1 MLKTQI
7 TQDNPTKM
15 HLITSTETLQSKQL
29 QKGIRSL
36 IHQHLTTKI
45 NPHWLISFHY
55 TDNKTQEQEVLKDTQ
70 DLKRKLHRIIYQ
82 ARDKTIKGAGAF
94 PYPSMLFFHEISH
107 QGTGQYH
114 THLILEKLPV
124 ALNTQAAVEHLFAKI
139 LPRKV
144 KALSKWKSIDI
155 QRIHPHDTDYRRI
168 SNYLT
173 KQITPEHLS
182 LDPFSSDLTPT
193 YNHPR
198 DAK

>member
-1 MLKTQI
+1 MQTISPPETHQSQRLKR
-7 TQDNPTKM
+7 
-15 HLITSTETLQSKQL
+15 
-29 QKGIRSL
+29 GIRQL
-36 IHQHLTTKI
+36 IHQHLCNSI

-55 TDNKTQEQEVLKDTQ
+55 TDNKTQEQEVLQDTQ

-94 PYPSMLFFHEISH
+94 PYPQMIFFHEVSH

-114 THLILEKLPV
+114 THLITEALPPSI
-124 ALNTQAAVEHLFAKI
+124 NTQTAVEHLFAKI

-155 QRIHPHDTDYRRI
+155 QRIHQHDTDYRRI

-173 KQITPEHLS
+173 KQTSPEHLS
-182 LDPFSSDLTPT
+182 LDPFSSDLKPT
-193 YNHPR
+193 YNRPR
-198 DAK
+198 DAQ

>member
-1 MLKTQI
+1 MQSI
-7 TQDNPTKM
+7 TQP
-15 HLITSTETLQSKQL
+15 ETLQSQRLKRS
-29 QKGIRSL
+29 IRSL
-36 IHQHLTTKI
+36 IHQHLTTSI

-55 TDNKTQEQEVLKDTQ
+55 TDNKTQEAEVLKDTQ

-114 THLILEKLPV
+114 THLIAEAFPEK
-124 ALNTQAAVEHLFAKI
+124 LNTQAAVEHLFAKI

-144 KALSKWKSIDI
+144 RALSKWKSIDI
-155 QRIHPHDTDYRRI
+155 QRIHPHDTDYKRI

-173 KQITPEHLS
+173 KQTTPEHLS

-193 YNHPR
+193 YNRPR

>member
-1 MLKTQI
+1 MQPI
-7 TQDNPTKM
+7 TP
-15 HLITSTETLQSKQL
+15 TETLQSQRLKRS
-29 QKGIRSL
+29 IRSL
-36 IHQHLTTKI
+36 IHQHLTTNI

-55 TDNKTQEQEVLKDTQ
+55 TDNKTHEAEVLIDTQ

-82 ARDKTIKGAGAF
+82 ARDKSIKGAGVF

-114 THLILEKLPV
+114 THLITEALPPSI
-124 ALNTQAAVEHLFAKI
+124 NTQAAVEHLFAKI

-173 KQITPEHLS
+173 KQTSPEHLS

-193 YNHPR
+193 YNRPR